1 MITVEKNQGD
11 KVAYE
16 LQGNVLAFRGGELA
30 LDLSRYERDF
40 PVHIDVCS
48 NEYDMLVVGLGRK
61 YVAEIAISARGYD
74 EEPTGDPENPVAL
87 VPRPFDVLKT
97 QLTLWAV

>member
-16 LQGNVLAFRGGELA
+16 LQGDVLAFRGGELA
-30 LDLSRYERDF
+30 LDLSKYERDF

-48 NEYDMLVVGLGRK
+48 NEYDMLVVGPSRM
-61 YVAEIAISARGYD
+61 YVAEIDIPARGYD
-74 EEPTGDPENPVAL
+74 EEQTGDPENPVAL
-87 VPRPFDVLKT
+87 VPRAFDVSKV
-97 QLTLWAV
+97 QLTLWAL